1 MHNQKTRIGA
11 VVLAITLVV
20 ACDRGSAPR
29 EHAEPP
35 RVAKPTVAVVAAVTP
50 WYLDDAEGCDF
61 LRAQRFQDPLELARY
76 YVEQDSAGV
85 FLRTSPVSDSVYLC
99 PSHLPG
105 PDAFQVV
112 KDTKLRVLFQ
122 ADTTAEVEF
131 AGLTAG
137 YVTSDTTN
145 HMKLVPGPAAIV
157 DTFHLVKTQYG
168 WRIESPQLP
177 DWVSGYTVVQQAD
190 TFRLR
195 PGTVDSIKAFLAR
208 SGV

>member
-1 MHNQKTRIGA
+1 MRIGA
-11 VVLAITLVV
+11 FLLAIACVV
-20 ACDRGSAPR
+20 ACDRESMPGKN
-29 EHAEPP
+29 AEPP
-35 RVAKPTVAVVAAVTP
+35 RVEKPIAAVVAAATP

-61 LRAQRFQDPLELARY
+61 LRAQRFRDPLELARY
-76 YVEQDSAGV
+76 YVEHDSAGV
-85 FLRTSPVSDSVYLC
+85 FLGTSPVTDSVYLC
-99 PSHLPG
+99 PGHLPG
-105 PDAFQVV
+105 PDAFVVV

-122 ADTTAEVEF
+122 TDTTAEVEF

>member
-1 MHNQKTRIGA
+1 MRIGA
-11 VVLAITLVV
+11 FLLAIACVV
-20 ACDRGSAPR
+20 ACDRESTPGKN
-29 EHAEPP
+29 AEPP
-35 RVAKPTVAVVAAVTP
+35 RVEKPIAAVVAAVTP

-76 YVEQDSAGV
+76 YVEHDSAGV
-85 FLRTSPVSDSVYLC
+85 FLGTSPVTDSVYLC
-99 PSHLPG
+99 PGHLPG
-105 PDAFQVV
+105 PDAFVVV

-122 ADTTAEVEF
+122 TDTTAEVEF

-145 HMKLVPGPAAIV
+145 HMILVPGPKAIV
-157 DTFHLVKTQYG
+157 DTFHLVKTQFG
-168 WRIESPQLP
+168 WRVESPQLH

>member
-1 MHNQKTRIGA
+1 MRIGA
-11 VVLAITLVV
+11 FLLAIACVV
-20 ACDRGSAPR
+20 ACDRESTPGKN
-29 EHAEPP
+29 AEPP
-35 RVAKPTVAVVAAVTP
+35 RVEKPTAAVVAAATP
-50 WYLDDAEGCDF
+50 WYLADAEGCGF
-61 LRAQRFQDPLELARY
+61 LRAQRFRDPLELARY

-122 ADTTAEVEF
+122 TDTTAEVEF

-145 HMKLVPGPAAIV
+145 HMILVPGPKAIV
-157 DTFHLVKTQYG
+157 DTFHMVKTQYG
-168 WRIESPQLP
+168 WRIESPQLH

>member
-1 MHNQKTRIGA
+1 MRIG
-11 VVLAITLVV
+11 VFLLAIACVV
-20 ACDRGSAPR
+20 ACDRESTPR
-29 EHAEPP
+29 KNAEPP
-35 RVAKPTVAVVAAVTP
+35 RVEKPIATVVAAVTP
-50 WYLDDAEGCDF
+50 WYLDDAEGCGF

-76 YVEQDSAGV
+76 YVEHDSAGV
-85 FLRTSPVSDSVYLC
+85 FLGTSPVTDSVYLC
-99 PSHLPG
+99 PGHLPG

-122 ADTTAEVEF
+122 TDTTAEVEF

-145 HMKLVPGPAAIV
+145 HMILVPGPKAIV

>member
-1 MHNQKTRIGA
+1 MVGVMKTMSCLAFLEGFGFLVSRPSGWR
-11 VVLAITLVV
+11 VAITSGKFASTMV
-20 ACDRGSAPR
+20 
-29 EHAEPP
+29 
-35 RVAKPTVAVVAAVTP
+35 
-50 WYLDDAEGCDF
+50 W
-61 LRAQRFQDPLELARY
+61 
-76 YVEQDSAGV
+76 
-85 FLRTSPVSDSVYLC
+85 
-99 PSHLPG
+99 PS
-105 PDAFQVV
+105 
-112 KDTKLRVLFQ
+112 
-122 ADTTAEVEF
+122 DTTAEVEF

>member
-1 MHNQKTRIGA
+1 MRIGA
-11 VVLAITLVV
+11 FLLAIACVV
-20 ACDRGSAPR
+20 ACDRESTPGKN
-29 EHAEPP
+29 AEPP
-35 RVAKPTVAVVAAVTP
+35 RVEKPRAAVVAAATP

-85 FLRTSPVSDSVYLC
+85 FLRTSPMSDSVYLC

-105 PDAFQVV
+105 PDAFAVV

-122 ADTTAEVEF
+122 TDTTAEVEF

-145 HMKLVPGPAAIV
+145 HMILVPRPKAIV
-157 DTFHLVKTQYG
+157 DTFHLMKTQFG
-168 WRIESPQLP
+168 WRVESPQLH

>member
-1 MHNQKTRIGA
+1 MRIGA
-11 VVLAITLVV
+11 FLLAIACVV
-20 ACDRGSAPR
+20 ACDRESTPGKN
-29 EHAEPP
+29 AEPP
-35 RVAKPTVAVVAAVTP
+35 RVEKPTAAVVAAATP

-76 YVEQDSAGV
+76 YVEHDSAGV
-85 FLRTSPVSDSVYLC
+85 FLGTSPVTDSVYLC
-99 PSHLPG
+99 PGHLPG
-105 PDAFQVV
+105 PDAFVVV

-122 ADTTAEVEF
+122 TDTTAEVEF

-145 HMKLVPGPAAIV
+145 HMILVPGPKAIV
-157 DTFHLVKTQYG
+157 DTFHLVKTQFG
-168 WRIESPQLP
+168 WRVESPQLH

>member
-1 MHNQKTRIGA
+1 MRIGA
-11 VVLAITLVV
+11 FLLAIACVV
-20 ACDRGSAPR
+20 ACDRESTPGKN
-29 EHAEPP
+29 AEPP
-35 RVAKPTVAVVAAVTP
+35 RVEKPIAAVAAGATP
-50 WYLDDAEGCDF
+50 WYLDDAEGCGF

-76 YVEQDSAGV
+76 YVEHDSAGV
-85 FLRTSPVSDSVYLC
+85 FLGTSPVTDSVYLC
-99 PSHLPG
+99 PGHLPG
-105 PDAFQVV
+105 PDAFVVV

-122 ADTTAEVEF
+122 TDTTAEVEF

-145 HMKLVPGPAAIV
+145 HMILVPGPKAIV
-157 DTFHLVKTQYG
+157 DTFHLVKTQFG
-168 WRIESPQLP
+168 WRVESPQLH
-177 DWVSGYTVVQQAD
+177 DWVSGYTDVQQAD